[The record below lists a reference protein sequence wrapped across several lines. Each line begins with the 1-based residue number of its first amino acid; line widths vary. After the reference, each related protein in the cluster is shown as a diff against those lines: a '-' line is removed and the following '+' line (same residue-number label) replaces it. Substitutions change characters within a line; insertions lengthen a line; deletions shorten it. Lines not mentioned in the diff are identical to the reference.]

1 MTHVR
6 EEKAF
11 SANRIFCLFL
21 YFFLFLLRLD
31 QTFVVPFD
39 AEDEE
44 YNKGEDRQ
52 DNKPAPV

>member
-44 YNKGEDRQ
+44 YN
-52 DNKPAPV
+52 

>member
-6 EEKAF
+6 EENAF

-39 AEDEE
+39 AEDKE